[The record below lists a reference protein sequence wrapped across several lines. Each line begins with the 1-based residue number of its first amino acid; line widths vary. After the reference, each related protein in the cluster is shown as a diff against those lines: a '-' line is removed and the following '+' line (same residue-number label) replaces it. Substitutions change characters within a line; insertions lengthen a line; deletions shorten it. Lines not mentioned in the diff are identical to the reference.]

1 MEYSMREQIDSLFL
15 TVITLLTLFLAF
27 YLGQELSERKHCI
40 KNGGHYS
47 FDYGECINEKK

>member
-1 MEYSMREQIDSLFL
+1 MREQIDSLFL